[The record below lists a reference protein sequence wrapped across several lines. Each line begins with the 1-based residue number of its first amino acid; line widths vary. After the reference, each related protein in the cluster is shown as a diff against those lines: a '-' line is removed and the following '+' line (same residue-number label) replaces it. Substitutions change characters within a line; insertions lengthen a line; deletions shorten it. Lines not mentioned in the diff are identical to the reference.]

1 MSVSFQPADL
11 TTTTNTILEEGEPTE
26 AVQDYELDTSVSLT
40 RDSKSIS
47 AEVKTS
53 HYTTHHDQQAELI
66 VKVRLGKAAGLTKS
80 ASTTHQRPRD
90 GRRDYYIS
98 Q

>member
-47 AEVKTS
+47 AEVKTIRRTMTS
-53 HYTTHHDQQAELI
+53 
-66 VKVRLGKAAGLTKS
+66 RLS
-80 ASTTHQRPRD
+80 
-90 GRRDYYIS
+90 
-98 Q
+98 